1 MIESDPYP
9 KPNTP
14 HAPDTLLTPK
24 LSIKLEAFDRNHQLL
39 KSISTP
45 ARSWLLNFYHIIKML
60 IPQAENVS
68 IYLQDY
74 SGTKAPFRAFSSS
87 HAWDVVSGMT
97 QIGVGDSSTSFDPT
111 HYKLQG
117 SHSYWADISG
127 AVDVPDE
134 NVSFFAEIDCISALT
149 VKEVGI
155 RFPKVSDFYG
165 TNHIIMIERTV
176 LDSDSFLEVPAGGK
190 VKATYQ
196 LNYP

>member
-1 MIESDPYP
+1 MIDSDPYP
-9 KPNTP
+9 DPTKP
-14 HAPDTLLTPK
+14 HAPDTLLIPT
-24 LSIKLEAFDRNHQLL
+24 LSIKLEAFDRHHQPL

-60 IPQAENVS
+60 LPQEENVS
-68 IYLQDY
+68 TFLKDY
-74 SGTKAPFRAFSSS
+74 SGTEAQFRAFSSS
-87 HAWDVVSGMT
+87 HPWDAVSGMT
-97 QIGVGDSSTSFDPT
+97 QIGVGDSSTSFNPA

-117 SHSYWADISG
+117 SNSYWADISG

-134 NVSFFAEIDCISALT
+134 NLRFFAEIDCIAALT

-155 RFPKVSDFYG
+155 RFPKVQDVYG
-165 TNHIIMIERTV
+165 TSHVIMVERTV
-176 LDSDSFLEVPAGGK
+176 LDSDNFLEVPAGGK